1 MMRVD
6 KRKSRKNINQ
16 KRQRNEGAPFSFWLA
31 GMALSIAVVLGYL
44 VLDTQKRLMSVQD
57 ELKRV
62 SERAGQANTRIVDLE
77 RTATGLTLAL
87 KQTGLRRDALRDQL
101 SKANSKI
108 AHLKNIVD
116 STKTELE
123 SANHSAERFRAEAAE
138 LKNQISVLKSKL
150 DETNATR
157 EAAQAELRSTHSN
170 VEQLR
175 SELNTVKSELGEE
188 RTRISQ
194 TESELEAGSGNA
206 ACTASRKRADQ
217 VKLPTEKLKKETQ
230 NLLSEQTGTTDDL
243 GSESRDYLIRTIVF
257 EASGETEIGKVAVA
271 YVILNRT
278 ASGRWGNRI
287 QDVVTSPWQFEPWM
301 TRRSL
306 IEKLPP
312 DDPRYRDAAKI
323 ADTVLAGAVPDPT
336 VGATHFL
343 NPIVV
348 RQRRGGSLPSWAEG
362 DGRPIGRHVFYSP
375 ERIEARASQAAA
387 KGLTASEPHSPDSAG
402 PG

>member
-1 MMRVD
+1 
-6 KRKSRKNINQ
+6 
-16 KRQRNEGAPFSFWLA
+16 
-31 GMALSIAVVLGYL
+31 MALSIAAVLGYL
-44 VLDTQKRLMSVQD
+44 VLDTQKRLVSVQD

-62 SERAGQANTRIVDLE
+62 SERAGEANTRIVELD
-77 RTATGLTLAL
+77 RAAASLTLAL
-87 KQTGLRRDALRDQL
+87 KQTGLRRDELRDQL
-101 SKANSKI
+101 SKANSKV
-108 AHLKNIVD
+108 AHLNNIVD
-116 STKTELE
+116 STKNELE

-138 LKNQISVLKSKL
+138 FKNQISDLKSKL
-150 DETNATR
+150 DETNAR
-157 EAAQAELRSTHSN
+157 RQAAQTELRLVHSD

-175 SELNTVKSELGEE
+175 SELHTAKSELREK
-188 RTRISQ
+188 RTSLSQ

-217 VKLPTEKLKKETQ
+217 VKLPTEKLRKETP
-230 NLLSEQTGTTDDL
+230 NLLSEQTGTTYDL

-271 YVILNRT
+271 HVILNRT
-278 ASGRWGNRI
+278 AIGRWGNRI
-287 QDVVTSPWQFEPWM
+287 RDVVTSPWQFEPWM

-306 IEKLPP
+306 IEKLSP

-336 VGATHFL
+336 AGATHFL

-362 DGRPIGRHVFYSP
+362 DGRPIGRHVFYAP
-375 ERIEARASQAAA
+375 ERIGPRASQAAA
-387 KGLTASEPHSPDSAG
+387 KGLTASEPHSPAG

>member
-16 KRQRNEGAPFSFWLA
+16 KRQSNEAAPFSFWLA
-31 GMALSIAVVLGYL
+31 GMALSIAAVLGYL
-44 VLDTQKRLMSVQD
+44 VLDTQKRLVSVQD

-62 SERAGQANTRIVDLE
+62 SERAGEANTRIVELD
-77 RTATGLTLAL
+77 RAAASLTLAL
-87 KQTGLRRDALRDQL
+87 KQTGLRRDELRDQL
-101 SKANSKI
+101 SKANSKV
-108 AHLKNIVD
+108 AHLNNIVD
-116 STKTELE
+116 STKNELE

-138 LKNQISVLKSKL
+138 FKNQISDLKSKL
-150 DETNATR
+150 DETNAR
-157 EAAQAELRSTHSN
+157 RQAAQTELRLVHSD

-175 SELNTVKSELGEE
+175 SELHTAKSELREK
-188 RTRISQ
+188 RTSLSQ

-217 VKLPTEKLKKETQ
+217 VKLPTEKLRKETP
-230 NLLSEQTGTTDDL
+230 NLLSEQTGTTYDL

-271 YVILNRT
+271 HVILNRT
-278 ASGRWGNRI
+278 AIGRWGNRI
-287 QDVVTSPWQFEPWM
+287 RDVVTSPWQFEPWM

-306 IEKLPP
+306 IEKLSP

-336 VGATHFL
+336 AGATHFL

-362 DGRPIGRHVFYSP
+362 DGRPIGRHVFYAP
-375 ERIEARASQAAA
+375 ERIEPRASQAAA
-387 KGLTASEPHSPDSAG
+387 KGLTASEPHSPAG